1 MSEIVMDKLRI
12 NLFFIKNKAIFSGL
26 QAKLGIRRVGDV
38 RICE

>member
-1 MSEIVMDKLRI
+1 MSEIVMDKLI